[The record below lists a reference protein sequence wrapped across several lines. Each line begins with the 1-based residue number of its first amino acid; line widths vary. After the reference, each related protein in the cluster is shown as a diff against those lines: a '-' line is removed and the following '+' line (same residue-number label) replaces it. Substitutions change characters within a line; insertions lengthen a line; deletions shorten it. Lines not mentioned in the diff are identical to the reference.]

1 MSDMTHPAFPIAL
14 STELIAAF
22 ARDGF
27 VKTEHVLSD
36 AELRNYSAAV
46 DREVAARTAA
56 DTRSVAEKTTYE
68 QSFIQCMRLWETSPD
83 VRPLSCHPGLAG
95 IAAQLLGIDSVRLW
109 QDQALYKEAG
119 GRETTPHQ
127 DETFWPIGSAPLVS
141 AWIPFDAVT
150 VSNGAMA
157 YVPGSHQAGG
167 LTPVDITHRSA
178 PYDILRDPSLA
189 NRDPVWVEVD
199 PGAVVWHHGFTVHQA
214 AANHSD
220 TTRRVFTVV
229 YIASDATRTK
239 GWPCYPLDREGLA
252 VGERLH
258 GAGMPVLWPPPKN
271 LPKTPTTIGE
281 GTGPQMRPGF

>member
-1 MSDMTHPAFPIAL
+1 
-14 STELIAAF
+14 
-22 ARDGF
+22 
-27 VKTEHVLSD
+27 
-36 AELRNYSAAV
+36 
-46 DREVAARTAA
+46 
-56 DTRSVAEKTTYE
+56 
-68 QSFIQCMRLWETSPD
+68 
-83 VRPLSCHPGLAG
+83 
-95 IAAQLLGIDSVRLW
+95 
-109 QDQALYKEAG
+109 
-119 GRETTPHQ
+119 
-127 DETFWPIGSAPLVS
+127 
-141 AWIPFDAVT
+141 
-150 VSNGAMA
+150 MA

-214 AANHSD
+214 AANHSG

-258 GAGMPVLWPPPKN
+258 GAGMPVLWPPPTN

-281 GTGPQMRPGF
+281 GTGPQMRSGF